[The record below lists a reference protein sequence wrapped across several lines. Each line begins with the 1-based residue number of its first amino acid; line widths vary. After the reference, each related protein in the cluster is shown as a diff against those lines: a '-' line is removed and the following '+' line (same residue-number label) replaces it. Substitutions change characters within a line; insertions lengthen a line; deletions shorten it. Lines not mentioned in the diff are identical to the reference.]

1 MGKQLMVFLMSD
13 IKTFEDL
20 DCWKKARRLRI
31 KISELVKT
39 FPNDEKFGLTSQIV
53 SAVRSVTHNIAEGYG
68 RFHFREN
75 AQFCR
80 TSRGSLYEVLDQVIV
95 ANEEGYIS
103 ENMLNEIRK
112 DIFENIKILN
122 GYINYLVKSAENN
135 NN

>member
-1 MGKQLMVFLMSD
+1 MVLLMSD

-20 DCWKKARRLRI
+20 ECWKKARRLRI
-31 KISELVKT
+31 KISELAKT

-53 SAVRSVTHNIAEGYG
+53 RAIRSVSHNIAEGYG

-95 ANEEGYIS
+95 TNEEGYIT
-103 ENMLNEIRK
+103 ENVLKEIRK
-112 DIFENIKILN
+112 EILENIKILN
-122 GYINYLVKSAENN
+122 GYINYLVKCAENKN
-135 NN
+135 G

>member
-1 MGKQLMVFLMSD
+1 MVLLMSD

-20 DCWKKARRLRI
+20 ECWKKARRLRI
-31 KISELVKT
+31 KISELAKT

-53 SAVRSVTHNIAEGYG
+53 RAIRSVSHNIAEVYG

-95 ANEEGYIS
+95 ANEEGYIT
-103 ENMLNEIRK
+103 ENVLKEIRK
-112 DIFENIKILN
+112 DILENIKILN
-122 GYINYLVKSAENN
+122 GYINYLVKCAENKN
-135 NN
+135 G

>member
-1 MGKQLMVFLMSD
+1 MVFLMSD

-53 SAVRSVTHNIAEGYG
+53 RAVRSVTHNIAEGYG

>member
-53 SAVRSVTHNIAEGYG
+53 RAVRSVTHNIAEGYG

>member
-1 MGKQLMVFLMSD
+1 MSD

-53 SAVRSVTHNIAEGYG
+53 RAVRSVTHNIAEGYG

-122 GYINYLVKSAENN
+122 WYINYLVKSA
-135 NN
+135 

>member
-1 MGKQLMVFLMSD
+1 MND

-20 DCWKKARRLRI
+20 ECWKKARQLRL

-39 FPNDEKFGLTSQIV
+39 FPRDEKYGLTSQIIR
-53 SAVRSVTHNIAEGYG
+53 AIRSVTHNIAEGYG

-95 ANEEGYIS
+95 ANDEG
-103 ENMLNEIRK
+103 
-112 DIFENIKILN
+112 FIKL
-122 GYINYLVKSAENN
+122 Y
-135 NN
+135 

>member
-1 MGKQLMVFLMSD
+1 MVFLMSD

-53 SAVRSVTHNIAEGYG
+53 RAARSVTHNIAEGYG

>member
-1 MGKQLMVFLMSD
+1 MVLLMSD

-53 SAVRSVTHNIAEGYG
+53 RAVRSVTHNIAEGYG

>member
-1 MGKQLMVFLMSD
+1 MSD

-20 DCWKKARRLRI
+20 ECWKKARRLRI
-31 KISELVKT
+31 KISELAKT

-53 SAVRSVTHNIAEGYG
+53 RAIRSVSHNIAEGYG

-95 ANEEGYIS
+95 ANEEGYIT
-103 ENMLNEIRK
+103 ENVLKEIRK
-112 DIFENIKILN
+112 DILENIKILN
-122 GYINYLVKSAENN
+122 GYINYLVKCAENKKG
-135 NN
+135 

>member
-1 MGKQLMVFLMSD
+1 MVFLMSD

-53 SAVRSVTHNIAEGYG
+53 RAVRSVTHNIAEGYG

-103 ENMLNEIRK
+103 ENILNEIRK

>member
-1 MGKQLMVFLMSD
+1 MSD

-53 SAVRSVTHNIAEGYG
+53 RAVRSVTHDIAEGYG

-95 ANEEGYIS
+95 ANEKGYIS

>member
-1 MGKQLMVFLMSD
+1 MVLLMSD

-20 DCWKKARRLRI
+20 ECWKKARRLRI
-31 KISELVKT
+31 KISELAKT

-53 SAVRSVTHNIAEGYG
+53 RAIRSVSHNIAEGYG

-95 ANEEGYIS
+95 ANEEGYIT
-103 ENMLNEIRK
+103 ENVLKEIRI
-112 DIFENIKILN
+112 DILENIKILN
-122 GYINYLVKSAENN
+122 GYINYLVKCAENKN
-135 NN
+135 G

>member
-1 MGKQLMVFLMSD
+1 MVLLMSD

-20 DCWKKARRLRI
+20 ECWKKARRLRI
-31 KISELVKT
+31 KISELAKT

-53 SAVRSVTHNIAEGYG
+53 RAIRSVSHNIAEGYG

-95 ANEEGYIS
+95 TNEEGYIT
-103 ENMLNEIRK
+103 ENVLKEIRK
-112 DIFENIKILN
+112 DILENIKILN
-122 GYINYLVKSAENN
+122 GYINYLVKCAENKN
-135 NN
+135 G